1 MTIQVIDIESMQK
14 FSADEAQHIVLHES
28 EGLVTRLLC
37 LEAGQGV
44 GPCVMT
50 ERVLYLVLAG
60 QAQLSVTGEQEQLL
74 NANSLAVVPAGVTR
88 SLSALERSRVLA
100 IQVP

>member
-1 MTIQVIDIESMQK
+1 MTVQVMNIESMQK
-14 FSADEAQHIVLHES
+14 FSTDEAQHIVLHES

-37 LEAGQGV
+37 LEAGQRV

-50 ERVLYLVLAG
+50 EQVLYLVLAG
-60 QAQLSVTGEQEQLL
+60 QAQLSVAGEQQPL
-74 NANSLAVVPAGVTR
+74 NANALAVVPAGVTR

-100 IQVP
+100 IQVL

>member
-1 MTIQVIDIESMQK
+1 MTIQVMDVNSMQK
-14 FSADEAQHIVLHES
+14 FSAEEVQPIVIHES

-50 ERVLYLVLAG
+50 TRVLYVVLSG
-60 QAQLSVTGEQEQLL
+60 QARINVAGEQQQLD
-74 NANSLAVVPAGVTR
+74 ANSLVVVPAGVTR

-100 IQVP
+100 IQVS

>member
-14 FSADEAQHIVLHES
+14 FSADEALHIMLHQS

-50 ERVLYLVLAG
+50 TRVLYLVLAG
-60 QAQLSVTGEQEQLL
+60 RGQLRVAGEQAEL
-74 NANSLAVVPAGVTR
+74 NAGSLVVVPAGVVR
-88 SLSALERSRVLA
+88 SLSTMERSRVLA
-100 IQVP
+100 VQVS